1 VIVMTTADGRTD
13 DQNIGYVAGYLTAVD
28 IELTGVLYR
37 RPRARARNR
46 TASALGLTSYSG

>member
-1 VIVMTTADGRTD
+1 MITADGRTD
-13 DQNIGYVAGYLTAVD
+13 DQNIGYVAEYLTAVD
-28 IELTGVLYR
+28 IELTGVLYS